1 MPHKNI
7 RLLTWFNFF
16 TDFRL
21 YNAIAI
27 IYFAKVTGSFALGM
41 SVFAITMISSAL
53 LEVPTGIFSDKIG
66 RKYTI
71 VCGAAAAV
79 IYAIFY
85 ALAST
90 IIIEEMN
97 IAFYILAIGG
107 VFEGLSRSFY
117 SGNNDAFL
125 YDTLAEQEL
134 HQEFSDHLG
143 KTSSMFQLA
152 LGISGVIGGFIASW
166 SFGVIMWLS
175 VLPQIA
181 CLVLAFQMQEPKV
194 HKHESSNNIYEHLA
208 EAIQLFLKNPTLR
221 LLGIASTW
229 RFAFGEASYQFSSA
243 FYSSL
248 WPVWAVGLSKMLS
261 NFLATFSF
269 HFAGKIIKRF
279 GPVPVLLFGSVYNRV
294 LGFIAVI
301 MNNVFSPVLLA
312 LTSITFG
319 TGTVAESEIFQK
331 EISDHHRA
339 TMGSLASF
347 AGNILFGIVSIG
359 VGLLADRFDTRTAF
373 FIMQVL
379 MLPSLWWQWRLVGRV
394 KEL

>member
-27 IYFAKVTGSFALGM
+27 IYFAKVTGSYALGM
-41 SVFAITMISSAL
+41 TVFSITMISAAL

-71 VCGAAAAV
+71 VCGAAASV
-79 IYAIFY
+79 VYAIFY

-90 IIIEEMN
+90 VKIEEMN
-97 IAFYILAIGG
+97 IAFFVLAIGA

-134 HQEFSDHLG
+134 HHDFSEHLG

-152 LGISGVIGGFIASW
+152 LAISGVIGAFIASW
-166 SFGVIMWLS
+166 SFEIIMWLS
-175 VLPQIA
+175 VMPQVA
-181 CLVLAFQMQEPKV
+181 CLLIAFQMVEPKV
-194 HKHESSNNIYEHLA
+194 HKQQESNNIYEHLG
-208 EAIQLFLKNPTLR
+208 EAIQLFIKNPTLR

-229 RFAFGEASYQFSSA
+229 RYAFGEASYQFSSA
-243 FYSSL
+243 FMNSL
-248 WPVWAVGLSKMLS
+248 WPVWTVGLARMSSNLFATLS
-261 NFLATFSF
+261 FRI
-269 HFAGKIIKRF
+269 AGKVIKKYTA
-279 GPVPVLLFGSVYNRV
+279 VPVLIFGSIFNRV
-294 LGFIAVI
+294 LGIAAVV
-301 MNNVFSPVLLA
+301 MNNIFSPALLA
-312 LTSITFG
+312 ITSLTFG
-319 TGTVAESEIFQK
+319 TGTVAESDIFQK

-347 AGNILFGIVSIG
+347 AGNILFGIVSIC
-359 VGLLADRFDTRTAF
+359 VGLVADKFDPRVAYF
-373 FIMQVL
+373 MMQIL
-379 MLPSLWWQWRLVGRV
+379 MLPSVWWQWRLVGR
-394 KEL
+394 